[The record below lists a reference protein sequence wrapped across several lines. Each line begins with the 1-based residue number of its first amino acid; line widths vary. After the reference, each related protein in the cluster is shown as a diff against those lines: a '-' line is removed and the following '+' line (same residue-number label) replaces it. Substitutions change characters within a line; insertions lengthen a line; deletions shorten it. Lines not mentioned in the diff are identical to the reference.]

1 MSRRRTDT
9 RQDDPVAACGI
20 VPRESAGFTL
30 VELLV
35 VISLVSIIFI
45 TFTSFFNNYLIL
57 YSKYQKDATNFT
69 ELANQS
75 QRIADVL
82 RGLTDITAESSN
94 SLTAYAYF
102 SPVDSYVSQ
111 VRYYLNSTNTA
122 ILVDV
127 TPMTANPPIGSLI
140 TTSKKTYTIITNYFQ
155 ASGVNL
161 FNYYDASGTQITLP
175 ITDEH
180 SILSIQVNLAEPG
193 THTKNGQTLSITVSL
208 RNRKTN
214 L

>member
-1 MSRRRTDT
+1 MSHRKAD
-9 RQDDPVAACGI
+9 
-20 VPRESAGFTL
+20 SGFTL

-35 VISLVSIIFI
+35 VISVVAVMFI
-45 TFTSFFNNYLIL
+45 SFGTFFTNYLIL
-57 YSKYQKDATNFT
+57 YSKYQQDASSFT

-82 RGLTDITAESSN
+82 RGVTDIISESSN
-94 SLTAYAYF
+94 DLQAYAYF
-102 SPVDSYVSQ
+102 SPQDNYVSI
-111 VRYYLNSTNTA
+111 VHYYLNANSTA
-122 ILVDV
+122 IMVDV
-127 TPMTANPPIGSLI
+127 TPMNANPPIGTPI
-140 TTSKKTYTIITNYFQ
+140 TASKKTYTIISNYYN
-155 ASGVNL
+155 AAGVNL
-161 FNYYDASGTQITLP
+161 FNYYDASGALMSLP

-180 SILSIQVNLAEPG
+180 SILEIQVNLAEPG

>member
-1 MSRRRTDT
+1 MSRPNTPVLGYDSAGRDT
-9 RQDDPVAACGI
+9 SNQH
-20 VPRESAGFTL
+20 GFTL

-35 VISLVSIIFI
+35 VISLVSVIFV
-45 TFTSFFNNYLIL
+45 TFGSFFDNYLIL

-82 RGLTDITAESSN
+82 RGLTDITAESAN

-111 VRYYLNSTNTA
+111 VHYYLNATNTA
-122 ILVDV
+122 VLVDV
-127 TPMTANPPIGSLI
+127 TPMTSNPPIGTLI
-140 TTSKKTYTIITNYFQ
+140 TANEKTYTIITNYFQ

-161 FNYYDASGTQITLP
+161 FNYYDPSGTLLTLP
-175 ITDEH
+175 ISDEH
-180 SILSIQVNLAEPG
+180 SIQSIQVNLAEPG
-193 THTKNGQTLSITVSL
+193 THTKNGQTLSITVGL